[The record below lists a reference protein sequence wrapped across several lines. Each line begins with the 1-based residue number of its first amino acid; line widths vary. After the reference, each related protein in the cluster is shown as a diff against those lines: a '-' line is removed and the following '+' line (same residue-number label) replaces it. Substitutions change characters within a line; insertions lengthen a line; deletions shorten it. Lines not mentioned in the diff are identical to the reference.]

1 MAMASVRR
9 ALGAAA
15 KLSESAETDG
25 ELLRRYTADDD
36 QEAFAALVRRHANLV
51 SGVCRRALSSATDA
65 EDATQAVFVVLAR
78 KAAGGRWQP
87 SIANWLYAT
96 ARKVSRD
103 ARVAAQRRT
112 RREGKAGKPEAVPPV
127 DLMTGRELLAALDD
141 ELDRLPAIYREPLV
155 LCYLE
160 GLGRDDAA
168 TRLGVPAGTV
178 KTRLE
183 RGRKKLADALTKRGV
198 ALGAGLLAL
207 AATSPAG
214 ASPPRLLDSILA
226 AAGGSPSASVAAL
239 ARGVAVSTWK
249 SKAILAVT
257 AVVAASVLGLGM
269 RSTEVGATDKPPL
282 KAEKGDEP
290 KPATKVEAKAGT
302 VTGTVVG
309 PDGKPV
315 AGAAIRTEK
324 EPDLMQSLVRLVTA
338 KPGIDELATTDADG
352 RFTAKVDSQPAG
364 TPDYRLLV
372 ATKPGFGP
380 DWIKASEIGDGPVS
394 LKLVADDGPVKGTV
408 TDLEGKPVPKAKV
421 SVKGVA
427 ATPTGD
433 LGKVWE
439 EWPRGPNMALR
450 AAGKE
455 LWSPTL
461 AGLPESVIAD
471 ADGKFEIKGV
481 GRGRLVA
488 LTVEGTGIETAGIR
502 VVTDPR
508 FDPKKVEQPNEKT
521 MPGGGF
527 QPGPALYGPTFTH
540 AARPSQP
547 ITGTVTDATTGK
559 AIAGVQV
566 NGHDDGPHWWEN
578 GTQGVKT
585 DAAGKFALHGIAK
598 TGRVRLT
605 VFPTSASPYFMYSTT
620 VAGKPGLT
628 EIAAELKLTRG
639 VLVKGRV
646 VEKGTGKPVLG
657 AGIRYTALAD
667 NKFYADLM
675 KGKRGEHGMAWN
687 SDADG
692 RFQFVALPGAGIVTA
707 QGETRGRDTGT
718 AFTQVRIAKADH
730 PRADLRHLENLG
742 EMFTAADG
750 HYVTLHSLSGYAI
763 IDPKRTDATAE
774 VEIVFDRGKTV
785 TGKVLTPDGKAA
797 AGVVARQLTACYD
810 YPQKLKD
817 GTFTA
822 IAIDPDHPRVLL
834 FADAESKL
842 SATVTLKGDEKD
854 VVLKLE
860 PWGTLTGRLL
870 DADGKPLAGANVS
883 VHVKNNIEYT
893 AFMSAIR
900 EVKAVTGADGKFS
913 LEVPGGPA
921 AYLVGFSLKNQYLN
935 TGYDPKAPGHT
946 VKPGVSTDVGE
957 MRVKVE

>member
-1 MAMASVRR
+1 MAKASVRR

-78 KAAGGRWQP
+78 RAAGGRWQP

-168 TRLGVPAGTV
+168 VRLGVPAGTV

-198 ALGAGLLAL
+198 ALGSGLLAL

-257 AVVAASVLGLGM
+257 AVVAASVLGVGM
-269 RSTEVGATDKPPL
+269 RSTEVGATDKPAL

-290 KPATKVEAKAGT
+290 KPAAKVEAKAGT

-315 AGAAIRTEK
+315 AGAVIRTEK
-324 EPDLMQSLVRLVTA
+324 EPDFMQSLVRLVTG
-338 KPGIDELATTDADG
+338 KPGITELATTDADG
-352 RFTAKVDSQPAG
+352 QFAVKLDPLPAG
-364 TPDYRLLV
+364 RPDYRFLV
-372 ATKPGFGP
+372 AAKPGFGP
-380 DWIKASEIGDGPVS
+380 DWVKVGDIAGAIK
-394 LKLVADDGPVKGTV
+394 LTLVADDVPLKGRV

-421 SVKGVA
+421 SVRSIA
-427 ATPTGD
+427 TTPTGD
-433 LGKVWE
+433 LSKVWE
-439 EWPRGPNMALR
+439 EWPRSPYLALR
-450 AAGKE
+450 EASKSMWTPA
-455 LWSPTL
+455 L
-461 AGLPESVIAD
+461 AGLPESVTAD
-471 ADGKFEIKGV
+471 ADGRFEIAGV

-488 LTVEGTGIETAGIR
+488 LGFEAKGIETAACR
-502 VVTDPR
+502 VVSDLA

-540 AARPSQP
+540 AAKPSQP
-547 ITGTVTDATTGK
+547 VTGTVTDSQTGK
-559 AIAGVQV
+559 LIAGVQV
-566 NGHDDGPHWWEN
+566 NGHDDGPHWYEN
-578 GTQGVKT
+578 GAQGVMT
-585 DAAGKFALHGIAK
+585 DAAGKFTLTGIAK
-598 TGRVRLT
+598 TNRVRLS
-605 VFPTSASPYFMYSTT
+605 VFPNIKAPYFHYATT
-620 VAGKPGLT
+620 LAGKPGLT
-628 EIAAELKLTRG
+628 EITADLKLTRG
-639 VLVKGRV
+639 VLLKGRV
-646 VEKGTGKPVLG
+646 VDNATGQPIRG

-667 NKFYADLM
+667 NKHYADLM
-675 KGKRGEHGMAWN
+675 KGKSGESGMAYN

-692 RFQFVALPGAGIVTA
+692 RFEFVVLPGSGIVMA
-707 QGETRGRDTGT
+707 QGETRGRNAGT
-718 AFTQVRIAKADH
+718 EFTQVRIATADLA
-730 PRADLRHLENLG
+730 RADMRHLENLG
-742 EMFTAADG
+742 EAFSAADG
-750 HYVTLHSLSGYAI
+750 HIITMHSLSGYKLVE
-763 IDPKRTDATAE
+763 PKLGDDVAE
-774 VEIVFDRGKTV
+774 VEIGFDRGKTV
-785 TGKVLTPDGKAA
+785 TGKVLTPDGKPA
-797 AGVVARQLTACYD
+797 AGVTAYKLTACYD
-810 YPQKLKD
+810 YPQKLTA

-822 IAIDPDHPRVLL
+822 IALDHPRTLL
-834 FADAESKL
+834 FADAAKKL
-842 SATVTLKGDEKD
+842 ATTVTLKGDEKD
-854 VVLKLE
+854 LVLKLE
-860 PWGTLTGRLL
+860 PWGKLTGRLL
-870 DADGKPLAGANVS
+870 DADGQPVAGASVSASTKESVKYMAFNNVLS
-883 VHVKNNIEYT
+883 E
-893 AFMSAIR
+893 R
-900 EVKAVTGADGKFS
+900 KAVTDVDGTFA
-913 LEVPGGPA
+913 LDVPGGPA
-921 AYLVGFSLKNQYLN
+921 AYLVGFSLKNKYLN
-935 TGYDPKAPGHT
+935 TGYDPKAPGYT
-946 VKPGVSTDVGE
+946 VKAGETTDAGE
-957 MRVKVE
+957 FKAKAD